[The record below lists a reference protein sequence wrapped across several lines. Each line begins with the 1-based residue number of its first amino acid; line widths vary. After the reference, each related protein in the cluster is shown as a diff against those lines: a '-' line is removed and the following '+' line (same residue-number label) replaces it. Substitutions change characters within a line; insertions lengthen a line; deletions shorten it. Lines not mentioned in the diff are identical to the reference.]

1 MAKVIIDITLV
12 MSELIYD
19 VQNKTYLTGRS
30 RGDSKTYE
38 RVASMQSNDDDEN
51 MNEILRSF
59 GNAWSHMK
67 LKLSEYLVEEGSS
80 SNNVLLDGEENISI
94 RLSMPSNFDKQMKDS
109 IAGVLHQYLVNYT
122 IGDWFTITNKDD
134 AATYIKLATENIDQL
149 REALYKRVRPER
161 KSHTAYET
169 RAVETADPDNCNCL

>member
-30 RGDSKTYE
+30 RGDTKNYE

-51 MNEILRSF
+51 KNEILRSL

-80 SNNVLLDGEENISI
+80 SNNVLLNGEENINI

-122 IGDWFTITNKDD
+122 IGDWFTITNKED
-134 AATYIKLATENIDQL
+134 AESYIRMATANIDQL
-149 REALYKRVRPER
+149 REALYKRVRPNRPTEYD
-161 KSHTAYET
+161 YEQP
-169 RAVETADPDNCNCL
+169 VL